1 MRNPSHE
8 PDRRV
13 LYALHLAEWAG
24 LLIISLATLVAIG
37 QEVMLMVD
45 NRHVRLEDI
54 LLLFIYLEVLT
65 MVGLYVSSGKLP
77 LRYPIYIAI
86 VALARYIIIGMDKT
100 EPHVMIYLAAAIL
113 ILALAVLAVRFGH
126 VRFPYD
132 EP

>member
-86 VALARYIIIGMDKT
+86 VALARSIIIGMDKT